1 MVTETCLTQKSLPKE
16 TVSFTLRVAQS
27 PGLLAVFLGLSHKEA
42 LVEGSVMEGEEDE
55 ATLG

>member
-1 MVTETCLTQKSLPKE
+1 MVTETCLTQKSLP
-16 TVSFTLRVAQS
+16 QS

>member
-1 MVTETCLTQKSLPKE
+1 MVTETCLTQKSLPKV

-27 PGLLAVFLGLSHKEA
+27 PALLTVFLGLSHKED

-55 ATLG
+55 ATPG